1 MNNALNYFSSR
12 LAGFSRNT
20 FSCSVAGKSSGIVA
34 GDQVII
40 NLPSSAL
47 IDTRSLRLAF
57 NAGVTGSTGR
67 LPGNLEKLIQRVE
80 ILIGGQ
86 VVGSTNNNHGL
97 LVAMKERLYGKD
109 HLSLTQHPNI
119 VRAVGQY
126 GVAPMT
132 TVLPESLVGTD
143 KIMGNVVMSSTS
155 SPYTVELSCNFLSTC
170 APRYLDASLLN
181 QIQLRLTMA
190 PNAQCLSGSTIVT
203 EPDKDMYTSLAAPV
217 VPTFVT
223 PFTGAV
229 SYTVNNL
236 ISTVD
241 CISFSSSEYDVLVSD
256 QMASAG
262 FLSVPFKSYLSFRQ
276 SHTGVSKFQLS
287 TRSLDRIYYGF
298 LYTGADRAADNSSGA
313 ATIAKPLVVLKNS
326 SNINSPNL
334 VPGYLINAQET
345 KVPTGLEQYRGAW
358 ETFGLPSSDLTLQCS
373 VNNSFLPQAPVNAA
387 QALALTEIATG
398 SKGGRDTTMLGKLT
412 TDFCNCFS
420 FAFDEGDSS
429 RVSSGLDCRGSQV
442 SCTLQTTGALDGGSW
457 DSFIVCEQ
465 SSELRISVGRSI
477 STVH

>member
-1 MNNALNYFSSR
+1 MNSALNYFSSR

-47 IDTRSLRLAF
+47 IDTRSLRIAF
-57 NAGVTGSTGR
+57 NVGTTGANSR

-86 VVGSTNNNHGL
+86 VVGSTNNSHGL
-97 LVAMKERLYGKD
+97 LVAMKERLYGKE
-109 HLSLTQHPNI
+109 HLSMTQHPNI
-119 VRAVGQY
+119 VRDVGPLSSEAIADAAVEA
-126 GVAPMT
+126 V
-132 TVLPESLVGTD
+132 VGTNSAS
-143 KIMGNVVMSSTS
+143 GSAVLTTSS
-155 SPYTVELSCNFLSTC
+155 SPYCVELSCNFLSTC

-190 PNAQCLSGSTIVT
+190 PNTQCLSISATNVVGSPQIPIYSADATASF
-203 EPDKDMYTSLAAPV
+203 TSANAGVAA
-217 VPTFVT
+217 TYEIT
-223 PFTGAV
+223 
-229 SYTVNNL
+229 NL

-256 QMASAG
+256 QMAQAG

-276 SHTGVSKFQLS
+276 SHTGSSKFQLS

-298 LYTGADRAADNSSGA
+298 LYTGAAQAGT
-313 ATIAKPLVVLKNS
+313 ATAPVLKNS
-326 SNINSPNL
+326 TTLNSPSL
-334 VPGYLINAQET
+334 VPGFATDIRQDT
-345 KVPTGLEQYRGAW
+345 QVPFGLEVYRGAW
-358 ETFGLPSSDLTLQCS
+358 ETFGLPSTELTLQCS
-373 VNNSFLPQAPVNAA
+373 INNSFLPQAPVNAS
-387 QALALTEIATG
+387 QALCLTEIAAGYKTV
-398 SKGGRDTTMLGKLT
+398 KDTTLLGKLT
-412 TDFCNCFS
+412 TDFVNCFS
-420 FAFDEGDSS
+420 FCFDEGDSS
-429 RVSSGLDCRGSQV
+429 RVASGLDCRGQQV
-442 SCTLQTTGALDGGSW
+442 ACTLQTTGSFDIGPSW

-477 STVH
+477 SVVH

>member
-1 MNNALNYFSSR
+1 MNQALNYFSSR

-57 NAGVTGSTGR
+57 NVGVSGTIGR
-67 LPGNLEKLIQRVE
+67 LPGNLEKLIQRIE

-109 HLSLTQHPNI
+109 HLSMTQHPNI

-126 GVAPMT
+126 GVAA
-132 TVLPESLVGTD
+132 LAAAEDFVGTNNQL
-143 KIMGNVVMSSTS
+143 GNSVMSTTS

-190 PNAQCLSGSTIVT
+190 PNAQCLSTSAAAAVPTA
-203 EPDKDMYTSLAAPV
+203 DMYTAPEAGKFNTN
-217 VPTFVT
+217 VPT
-223 PFTGAV
+223 PGAV

-298 LYTGADRAADNSSGA
+298 LYTGAFRASAGGA
-313 ATIAKPLVVLKNS
+313 TPLVTLKNS

-334 VPGYLINAQET
+334 VPGYLLNVQET
-345 KVPTGLEQYRGAW
+345 KVPAGLEQYRGAW

-387 QALALTEIATG
+387 QALALTEIAAG
-398 SKGGRDTTMLGKLT
+398 SKGAKDTTMLAKLT
-412 TDFCNCFS
+412 TDFVNCFS
-420 FAFDEGDSS
+420 FCFDEGDSS
-429 RVSSGLDCRGSQV
+429 RVSSGLDCRGQQV

-457 DSFIVCEQ
+457 DSFIVAEQ

-477 STVH
+477 SVVH